1 MKIYVDF
8 STVCF
13 SWLTIR

>member
-1 MKIYVDF
+1 MIYF

-13 SWLTIR
+13 A